1 MKILHID
8 SSLQASNSTSSKIAK
23 KLIDKLDVN
32 NAQQQ
37 QITYRDLNVSQVPHL
52 TDAIFSAFHTPEAE
66 RTIEQQAAAAI
77 SDQLIDEVSNSDI
90 LVIAVP
96 MYNFGVPSTLKAW
109 IDHIARAGKT
119 FAYTSEGPKP
129 LLKMPKT
136 YVIATRGGMYANTP
150 ADTQAPWLEQVL
162 KFIGIPEVEFIFAEG
177 LAMNSAD
184 DVLNNADARISE
196 LLSA

>member
-8 SSLQASNSTSSKIAK
+8 SSLQGSNSTSSKIAK
-23 KLIDKLDVN
+23 KLIDKLDV

-77 SDQLIDEVSNSDI
+77 SDQLIDEVNNSDI
-90 LVIAVP
+90 LIIAVP

-119 FAYTSEGPKP
+119 FAYTAEGPKP

-184 DVLNNADARISE
+184 DVLSNADARISE

>member
-184 DVLNNADARISE
+184 DVLNNADTRISE

>member
-1 MKILHID
+1 MKVLHID
-8 SSLQASNSTSSKIAK
+8 SSLQGKNSTSSKIAK
-23 KLIDKLDVN
+23 KLIEKLDIN
-32 NAQQQ
+32 NTQQQ

-52 TDAIFSAFHTPEAE
+52 TEAIFSAFHTPESE
-66 RTIEQQAAAAI
+66 RTIEQQAAAAV

-90 LVIAVP
+90 LIIAVP

-119 FAYTSEGPKP
+119 FTYTAEGPKP

-136 YVIATRGGMYANTP
+136 YVIATRGGRYANTP
-150 ADTQAPWLEQVL
+150 SDPQAPWLEQVL
-162 KFIGIPEVEFIFAEG
+162 KFVGIPEVEFIFAEG
-177 LAMNSAD
+177 VAMNSAD
-184 DVLNNADARISE
+184 DVLSNADARINE

>member
-8 SSLQASNSTSSKIAK
+8 SSLQGNTSTSSKIAT
-23 KLIDKLDVN
+23 KLIEKLDVE

-37 QITYRDLNVSQVPHL
+37 QITYRNLNVSQVPHL
-52 TDAIFSAFHTPEAE
+52 TDAIFNAFHTPESE
-66 RTIEQQAAAAI
+66 RSIEQQAAAAV
-77 SDQLIDEVSNSDI
+77 SDELIDEISGSDI
-90 LVIAVP
+90 LIIAVP

-119 FAYTSEGPKP
+119 FTYTAEGPKP

-136 YVIATRGGMYANTP
+136 YVIATRGGLYANTP

-162 KFIGIPEVEFIFAEG
+162 KFVGVQEVEFIFVEG
-177 LAMNSAD
+177 VAMHSAD
-184 DVLNNADARISE
+184 DVLINADARIKQ

>member
-8 SSLQASNSTSSKIAK
+8 SSLQGNNSTSSKIAT
-23 KLIDKLDVN
+23 KLIEKLDVN
-32 NAQQQ
+32 NTQEQQV
-37 QITYRDLNVSQVPHL
+37 TYRDLNVSQVPHL

-66 RTIEQQAAAAI
+66 RTIEQQAAAAV

-90 LVIAVP
+90 LIIAVP

-119 FAYTSEGPKP
+119 FSYTAEGPKP
-129 LLKMPKT
+129 LLEMPKT

-162 KFIGIPEVEFIFAEG
+162 KFVGVQEVEFIFAEG

-184 DVLNNADARISE
+184 DVLSNADARISE

>member
-77 SDQLIDEVSNSDI
+77 SDQLIDEVSDSDI

-129 LLKMPKT
+129 LLKMPKA

-184 DVLNNADARISE
+184 DVLNNADTRISE

>member
-8 SSLQASNSTSSKIAK
+8 SSLQGNNSTSSKIAT
-23 KLIDKLDVN
+23 KLIEKLDVN
-32 NAQQQ
+32 NTQEQQV
-37 QITYRDLNVSQVPHL
+37 TYRDLNVSQVPHL

-66 RTIEQQAAAAI
+66 RTIEQQAAAAV

-90 LVIAVP
+90 LIIAVP

-119 FAYTSEGPKP
+119 FSYTAEGPKP
-129 LLKMPKT
+129 LLEMPKT

-162 KFIGIPEVEFIFAEG
+162 KFVGVQEVEFIFAEG
-177 LAMNSAD
+177 VAMNSAD
-184 DVLNNADARISE
+184 DVLSNADARINE
-196 LLSA
+196 LLTA

>member
-8 SSLQASNSTSSKIAK
+8 SSLQGNNSTSSKIAT
-23 KLIDKLDVN
+23 KLIEKLDVN
-32 NAQQQ
+32 NTQEQQV
-37 QITYRDLNVSQVPHL
+37 TYRDLNVSQVPHL

-66 RTIEQQAAAAI
+66 RTIEQQAAAAV

-90 LVIAVP
+90 LIIAVP

-119 FAYTSEGPKP
+119 FSYTAEGPKP
-129 LLKMPKT
+129 LLEMPKT
-136 YVIATRGGMYANTP
+136 YVIATRGGIYANTP
-150 ADTQAPWLEQVL
+150 VDTQAPWLEQVL
-162 KFIGIPEVEFIFAEG
+162 KFVGVQEVEFIFAEG

-184 DVLNNADARISE
+184 DVLSNADARISE

>member
-8 SSLQASNSTSSKIAK
+8 SSLKGNTSTSSKIAT
-23 KLIDKLDVN
+23 KLIEKLDVE

-37 QITYRDLNVSQVPHL
+37 KITYRDLNISQVPHL
-52 TDAIFSAFHTPEAE
+52 SDAIFNAFHTPESE
-66 RTIEQQAAAAI
+66 RTIEQQAAAAV
-77 SDQLIDEVSNSDI
+77 SDELIDEVNGSDI
-90 LVIAVP
+90 LIIAVP

-119 FAYTSEGPKP
+119 FTYTAKGPKP

-136 YVIATRGGMYANTP
+136 YVIATRGGLYANTP
-150 ADTQAPWLEQVL
+150 ADTQAPWIEQVL
-162 KFIGIPEVEFIFAEG
+162 KFVGVPEVEFIFVEG
-177 LAMNSAD
+177 VAMHSAD
-184 DVLNNADARISE
+184 DVLINADARIKQ

>member
-8 SSLQASNSTSSKIAK
+8 SSLQGNNSTSSKIAT
-23 KLIDKLDVN
+23 KLIEKLDVN
-32 NAQQQ
+32 NTQEQQV
-37 QITYRDLNVSQVPHL
+37 TYRDLNVSQVPHL

-66 RTIEQQAAAAI
+66 RTIEQQAAAAV

-90 LVIAVP
+90 LIIAVP

-119 FAYTSEGPKP
+119 FSYTAEGPKP
-129 LLKMPKT
+129 LLEMPKT
-136 YVIATRGGMYANTP
+136 YVIATRGGIYANTP
-150 ADTQAPWLEQVL
+150 VDTQAPWLEQVL
-162 KFIGIPEVEFIFAEG
+162 KFVGVQEVEFIFAEG

-184 DVLNNADARISE
+184 DVLSNADARISE
-196 LLSA
+196 LAN

>member
-8 SSLQASNSTSSKIAK
+8 SSLQGNNSTSSEIAT
-23 KLIDKLDVN
+23 KLIEKLDVN
-32 NAQQQ
+32 NTQEQQV
-37 QITYRDLNVSQVPHL
+37 TYRDLNVSQVPHL

-66 RTIEQQAAAAI
+66 RTIEQQAAAAV

-90 LVIAVP
+90 LIIAVP

-119 FAYTSEGPKP
+119 FSYTAEGPKP
-129 LLKMPKT
+129 LLEMPKT
-136 YVIATRGGMYANTP
+136 YVIATRGGIYANTP
-150 ADTQAPWLEQVL
+150 VDTQAPWLEQVL
-162 KFIGIPEVEFIFAEG
+162 KFVGVQEVEFIFAEG

-184 DVLNNADARISE
+184 DVLSNADARISE

>member
-8 SSLQASNSTSSKIAK
+8 SSLQGSNSTSSKIAK

-32 NAQQQ
+32 SQQQ

-77 SDQLIDEVSNSDI
+77 SDQLIDEVNNSDI
-90 LVIAVP
+90 LIIAVP

-119 FAYTSEGPKP
+119 FAYTAEGPKP

-184 DVLNNADARISE
+184 DVLSNADARISE

>member
-8 SSLQASNSTSSKIAK
+8 SSLQGNNSTSSKIAT
-23 KLIDKLDVN
+23 KLIEKLDVN
-32 NAQQQ
+32 NTQEQQV
-37 QITYRDLNVSQVPHL
+37 TYRDLNVSQVPHL

-66 RTIEQQAAAAI
+66 RTIEQQAAAAV

-90 LVIAVP
+90 LIIAVP

-119 FAYTSEGPKP
+119 FSYTAEGPKP
-129 LLKMPKT
+129 LLEMPKT

-162 KFIGIPEVEFIFAEG
+162 KFVGVQEVEFIFAEG
-177 LAMNSAD
+177 VAMNSAD
-184 DVLNNADARISE
+184 DVLSNADARINE